1 MSEKNIIKKQQEA
14 LINTRN
20 FIKKQNLK
28 NPLTGKIWKLLNE
41 ASFTLDENIV
51 IHHIVRF
58 FNSDFHQ
65 SKISYEDSLKL
76 KDNWSKDLIG
86 ELQRELV
93 NYQLYQMKIDNPPE
107 LFKVI
112 KDVFDKIDDK
122 NLEYKLLDVG
132 CTSGYY
138 FEIINFYFPG
148 IFKYN
153 GCDYNSESIKLAKK
167 HYPNVNFFVD
177 DLNKLSV
184 DSNEYDITFLSGV
197 IEHIPE
203 YAKGLNELCRITKKY
218 IVLHRIWLQDG
229 PTTCSKG
236 TQYFVPVIRSHYN
249 KKTFFD
255 ILEKQSFMPV
265 WSSNIYDGNNKTY
278 LLKKI

>member
-1 MSEKNIIKKQQEA
+1 MSEKKIIEKQKEA

-20 FIKKQNLK
+20 FIKGHNLK
-28 NPLTGKIWKLLNE
+28 NPLTGKIWKLLN
-41 ASFTLDENIV
+41 DEN
-51 IHHIVRF
+51 
-58 FNSDFHQ
+58 SQ
-65 SKISYEDSLKL
+65 SKISDEDSLKL

-93 NYQLYQMKIDNPPE
+93 NYQLYQMKLGNPPK
-107 LFKVI
+107 LFEVI
-112 KDVFDKIDDK
+112 KEVFNEINNK
-122 NLEYKLLDVG
+122 NIVYNLLDVG

-138 FEIINFYFPG
+138 FEIINFYFPN

-153 GCDYNSESIKLAKK
+153 GCDYNPESIKLAKK
-167 HYPNVNFFVD
+167 YYPNINFFVD
-177 DLNKLSV
+177 DLTNLST

-197 IEHIPE
+197 IEHVPE
-203 YAKGLNELCRITKKY
+203 YTKGLNELCRITKKY

-229 PTTCSKG
+229 PTTSTKG
-236 TQYFVPVIRSHYN
+236 TQFFVPVIRNHYN

-255 ILEKQSFMPV
+255 ILEKQSFVPV
-265 WSSNIYDGNNKTY
+265 WSSNIYDGNCKTY